1 MFHSEID
8 VAEIMREIK
17 SNIVPEVFESSSD
30 DELQRITD
38 FINNT
43 RNNSEEYVNIG
54 YILPN
59 TAKYPPIIR
68 KIVILVL
75 RVIRKLSRFII
86 NDQIVFNKN
95 TVACIKALVER
106 EDAIVRKV
114 AELREEDRERE
125 KELQQEKERKR
136 ELQREIE
143 REKALQQEIE
153 REKALQQEIER
164 QGEQQKEKDILLES
178 KINKLSSRIDQLE
191 ERKKI
196 ASLITDEM
204 YLKFEENFRGTE
216 GDICER
222 QEFYVNRYLK
232 DKTFDSNDIA
242 IDLGCGRGEWLKR
255 INELGLHAVGI
266 DTNIRMID
274 ECKKKG
280 MEAKAYDALSYI
292 RELDDNSVSI
302 ISAFQLIEHMPKSD
316 VFILVREAYRV
327 LKPQGVLILET
338 PNICNIEVGASTF
351 HLDPTHINPMH
362 PDFIQF
368 LAEYTGYETAEIAY
382 WKQENIEEWLLSVM
396 QQEDKNILDSA
407 MFRTVFETVK
417 RLIYSSPDYALVA
430 TK

>member
-1 MFHSEID
+1 MFHSTID

-17 SNIVPEVFESSSD
+17 SNIVPEISEASSD

-38 FINNT
+38 FIYNR
-43 RNNSEEYVNIG
+43 RNSSEEYENIG
-54 YILPN
+54 YILPDA
-59 TAKYPPIIR
+59 TKYPSIIR
-68 KIVILVL
+68 KIIVFVL
-75 RVIRKLSRFII
+75 RVVRKLSRFII
-86 NDQIVFNKN
+86 NDQIIINKN
-95 TVACIKALVER
+95 TNACIKALVER

-114 AELREEDRERE
+114 TEEKERE
-125 KELQQEKERKR
+125 KELQREKEQQREK
-136 ELQREIE
+136 ELQRKKE
-143 REKALQQEIE
+143 REK
-153 REKALQQEIER
+153 
-164 QGEQQKEKDILLES
+164 EQQKELEQQREQQKVKEILLEN
-178 KINKLSSRIDQLE
+178 KIDKLSSRIDQLE

-204 YLKFEENFRGTE
+204 YLKFEESFRGTE
-216 GDICER
+216 SDICER

-232 DKTFDSNDIA
+232 NKSFDSNDIA

-266 DTNIRMID
+266 DTNVRMIE

-280 MEAKAYDALSYI
+280 MEAKVYDAISYI

-302 ISAFQLIEHMPKSD
+302 ISAFQLIEHIAKSD
-316 VFILVREAYRV
+316 VIILVREAYRA
-327 LKPQGVLILET
+327 LKPQGILILET
-338 PNICNIEVGASTF
+338 PNVCNIEVGASTF
-351 HLDPTHINPMH
+351 YLDPTHINPMH

-368 LAEYTGYETAEIAY
+368 LAEYTGYEKAEIAY
-382 WKQENIEEWLLSVM
+382 WEQENIEKWILSVM
-396 QQEDKNILDSA
+396 QQEEKDILDSA